1 MANIIEKIFGGFA
14 KRKKPKK
21 SNNKD
26 KEINEMQTS
35 NKSSKSTK
43 SIEVIEI
50 KTGDKVSYV
59 GYNIGDTV
67 EQESQASALLDDL
80 RNQTDV
86 GEQIEVIAA
95 KDPDVSQAVWS
106 FQRLCMQGINIEI
119 RDLNGQRLPD
129 AEELFNYQ
137 CRFWNRLGEDGL
149 DGLIDNLHKTGLL
162 YNIMMI
168 EAVVSSPNENTFS
181 GIYIIDPR
189 TVEFQLEE
197 RDGVEQWIPYQDQDG
212 KKVDLTQGNVFW
224 VSVNTDITTPTGP
237 YLLESAIPAV
247 DYKLQTI
254 RDSSAVLRRQGYP
267 YNIYSINKERV
278 VNSLPASQQNDPDK
292 VKKAI
297 QEAVDLASSVA
308 VNREPTQDIVVTDDI
323 EVNRSSNLS
332 ASTSVDIR
340 AWLEPIDVQMLNGCK
355 TLGILMN
362 RNSGSTESWGT
373 VQMKVITDMVKSF
386 QRKSKRLIEQV
397 GAMWLQLNGYQGTLT
412 VTHKAL
418 EYLSEQQMWTAQMQ
432 KDNHYKLAEEQGW
445 ISTDEAA
452 QGALGKDKATGEK
465 NTGSNNNENNN
476 NESDEDT
483 ENNEN
488 NENTENNNN

>member
-1 MANIIEKIFGGFA
+1 MANIIKKIFGKFA
-14 KRKKPKK
+14 KRKVPKK
-21 SNNKD
+21 EISKEEISEIQAKNKTG
-26 KEINEMQTS
+26 QTT
-35 NKSSKSTK
+35 NT
-43 SIEVIEI
+43 IDVIEI

-59 GYNIGDTV
+59 GYNVGDTV
-67 EQESQASALLDDL
+67 EQESQASAILDEL
-80 RNQTDV
+80 RNQSDV

-119 RDLNGQRLPD
+119 RDLNGNRLTE
-129 AEELFNYQ
+129 AEDLFNYQ
-137 CRFWNRLGEDGL
+137 CRFWNTLGEDGL

-168 EAVVSSPNENTFS
+168 EVVVSSVNENTFS

-197 RDGVEQWIPYQDQDG
+197 RDGVEKWIPYQDQDG
-212 KKVDLTQGNVFW
+212 DKVDLTQGNVFW
-224 VSVNTDITTPTGP
+224 VSVNTDITTPVGP

-267 YNIYSINKERV
+267 YNIFSINKERV
-278 VNSLPASQQNDPDK
+278 VNSLPTSQQNDPDK

-297 QEAVDLASSVA
+297 QEAVNLASSVA

-323 EVNRSSNLS
+323 EVNRSSNNT
-332 ASTSVDIR
+332 ASSSVDIR
-340 AWLEPIDVQMLNGCK
+340 AWLEPIDIQMLNGCK
-355 TLGILMN
+355 TLGFLMN
-362 RNSGSTESWGT
+362 RNSGTTESWGT

-386 QRKSKRLIEQV
+386 QRKSKRLIEYV
-397 GAMWLQLNGYQGTLT
+397 GTMWLQLNGYQGTLT

-432 KDNHYKLAEEQGW
+432 KDNHYKLAEDQGW

-452 QGALGKDKATGEK
+452 QGALGVDKASGSKASE
-465 NTGSNNNENNN
+465 NNNDNNSSNNNNDNNDN
-476 NESDEDT
+476 NS
-483 ENNEN
+483 
-488 NENTENNNN
+488 

>member
-1 MANIIEKIFGGFA
+1 MANIIKKIFGKFA
-14 KRKKPKK
+14 KRKVPKK
-21 SNNKD
+21 EISK
-26 KEINEMQTS
+26 KEISKIQAKNKTGQTT
-35 NKSSKSTK
+35 NT
-43 SIEVIEI
+43 IDVIEI

-59 GYNIGDTV
+59 GYNVGDTV
-67 EQESQASALLDDL
+67 EQESQASAILDEL
-80 RNQTDV
+80 RNQSDV

-119 RDLNGQRLPD
+119 RDLNGNRLND

-137 CRFWNRLGEDGL
+137 CRFWNTLGEDGL

-168 EAVVSSPNENTFS
+168 EVVVSSVNENTFS

-197 RDGVEQWIPYQDQDG
+197 RDGVERWIPYQDQDG
-212 KKVDLTQGNVFW
+212 DKVDLTQGNVFW

-267 YNIYSINKERV
+267 YNIFSINKERV
-278 VNSLPASQQNDPDK
+278 VNSLPTSQQNDPDK

-297 QEAVDLASSVA
+297 QEAVNLASSVA

-323 EVNRSSNLS
+323 EVNRSSNNT
-332 ASTSVDIR
+332 ASSSVDIR
-340 AWLEPIDVQMLNGCK
+340 AWLEPIDIQMLNGCK
-355 TLGILMN
+355 TLGFLMN
-362 RNSGSTESWGT
+362 RNSGTTESWGT

-386 QRKSKRLIEQV
+386 QRKSKRLIEYV
-397 GAMWLQLNGYQGTLT
+397 GTMWLQLNGYQGTLT

-432 KDNHYKLAEEQGW
+432 KDNHYKLAEDQGW

-452 QGALGKDKATGEK
+452 QGALGVDKASGSKASE
-465 NTGSNNNENNN
+465 NNNDNNSSNNNNDNNDN
-476 NESDEDT
+476 NS
-483 ENNEN
+483 
-488 NENTENNNN
+488 

>member
-1 MANIIEKIFGGFA
+1 MANIIKKIFGKFA
-14 KRKKPKK
+14 KRKVPKK
-21 SNNKD
+21 EISK
-26 KEINEMQTS
+26 KEISEIQAK
-35 NKSSKSTK
+35 NKTGQNTNT
-43 SIEVIEI
+43 IDVIEI

-59 GYNIGDTV
+59 GYNVGDTV
-67 EQESQASALLDDL
+67 EQESQASAILDEL
-80 RNQTDV
+80 RNQSDV

-119 RDLNGQRLPD
+119 RDLNGNRLND

-137 CRFWNRLGEDGL
+137 CRFWNTLGEDGL

-168 EAVVSSPNENTFS
+168 EVVVSSINENTFS

-197 RDGVEQWIPYQDQDG
+197 RDGVERWIPYQDQDG
-212 KKVDLTQGNVFW
+212 DKVDLTQGNVFW

-267 YNIYSINKERV
+267 YNIFSINKERV
-278 VNSLPASQQNDPDK
+278 VNSLPTSQQNDPDK

-297 QEAVDLASSVA
+297 QEAVNLASSVA

-323 EVNRSSNLS
+323 EVNRSSNNT
-332 ASTSVDIR
+332 ASSSVDIR
-340 AWLEPIDVQMLNGCK
+340 AWLEPIDIQMLNGCK
-355 TLGILMN
+355 TLGFLMN
-362 RNSGSTESWGT
+362 RNSGTTESWGT

-386 QRKSKRLIEQV
+386 QRKSKRLIEYV
-397 GAMWLQLNGYQGTLT
+397 GTMWLQLNGYQGTLT

-432 KDNHYKLAEEQGW
+432 KDNHYKLAEDQGW

-452 QGALGKDKATGEK
+452 QGALGVDKASGSKASE
-465 NTGSNNNENNN
+465 NNNDNNSSNNNNDNNDN
-476 NESDEDT
+476 NS
-483 ENNEN
+483 
-488 NENTENNNN
+488 